1 MSHTGIFWL
10 ALTLAST
17 SMCAQDKVAHPGA
30 DTPPILKVGSPAPD
44 FNLPGIDG
52 KTHDLRE
59 YSAAKALVLIFTCNH
74 CPVAQM
80 YEKRIKQLATDYRGR
95 GVAIVAINPNDPKAV
110 RYSEMG
116 HTDVGDSLEDMK
128 IRAEYRHFNFP
139 YLYDGETQKVA
150 TAYGPSATPHLF
162 IFDSERKLRYE
173 GRLDNNVREPLVTK
187 RDAREAIDALLA
199 GKPVAVPKAPSV

>member
-10 ALTLAST
+10 ALTLASA

-30 DTPPILKVGSPAPD
+30 DAPPILKVGSPAPD

-52 KTHDLRE
+52 KMHDLRE
-59 YSAAKALVLIFTCNH
+59 YGAAKVLALIFTCNH

-95 GVAIVAINPNDPKAV
+95 DVAIVAINPNDPKAV

-116 HTDVGDSLEDMK
+116 HTDVSDTLEDMK
-128 IRAEYRHFNFP
+128 IRAEYFQFNFP
-139 YLYDGETQKVA
+139 YLTDGETQAVA
-150 TAYGPSATPHLF
+150 LNYGPHGHAARLHLRSGPH
-162 IFDSERKLRYE
+162 
-173 GRLDNNVREPLVTK
+173 P
-187 RDAREAIDALLA
+187 ALP
-199 GKPVAVPKAPSV
+199 GPDR